1 MKFISRVLTTTCYI
15 FTSITVLSFLFEH
28 PLLSQIKLFGFSFSK
43 LLSSTTPF
51 DLFVIA
57 LMAAA
62 FTMTIDQRSKLSE
75 GWKNLFSY
83 LGTLIVVFSISYL
96 KGYSIFSLH
105 YLAAVS
111 SIVLICYSVVWL
123 LLLIQSFKV
132 AEEINQSLKK
142 INH

>member
-1 MKFISRVLTTTCYI
+1 
-15 FTSITVLSFLFEH
+15 
-28 PLLSQIKLFGFSFSK
+28 
-43 LLSSTTPF
+43 
-51 DLFVIA
+51 
-57 LMAAA
+57 MAAA

>member
-15 FTSITVLSFLFEH
+15 FTSITVLGFLFEH
-28 PLLSQIKLFGFSFSK
+28 LFLNQIKLFGFSFSK

-51 DLFVIA
+51 DLFMIA
-57 LMAAA
+57 LMAAT
-62 FTMTIDQRSKLSE
+62 FTMTIDQSSKLSE

-83 LGTLIVVFSISYL
+83 FGTLIVVFSISYL
-96 KGYSIFSLH
+96 KGYSIFSLY

-111 SIVLICYSVVWL
+111 TIVLVCYTVVWL

-142 INH
+142 INQ